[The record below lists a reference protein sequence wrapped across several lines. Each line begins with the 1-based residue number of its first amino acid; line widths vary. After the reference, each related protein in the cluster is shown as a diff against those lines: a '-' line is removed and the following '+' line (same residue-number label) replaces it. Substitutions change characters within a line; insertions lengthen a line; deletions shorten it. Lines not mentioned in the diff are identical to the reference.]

1 MKHTNCNKKVININI
16 AWIFV
21 SIIIIVCI
29 IAFFK
34 NYILA
39 TNQPIQSDEIKGF
52 EKNENQVNI
61 LKVMIENTD
70 NNQKLVNEERE
81 INFETEYEENA
92 NLPKDEEQVK
102 QEGINGKLKVTALQ
116 EYKNENMINEKVV
129 ESQVEQ
135 EATKKN
141 HL

>member
-61 LKVMIENTD
+61 LKVMIE
-70 NNQKLVNEERE
+70 KS
-81 INFETEYEENA
+81 I
-92 NLPKDEEQVK
+92 
-102 QEGINGKLKVTALQ
+102 I
-116 EYKNENMINEKVV
+116 I
-129 ESQVEQ
+129 
-135 EATKKN
+135 
-141 HL
+141 